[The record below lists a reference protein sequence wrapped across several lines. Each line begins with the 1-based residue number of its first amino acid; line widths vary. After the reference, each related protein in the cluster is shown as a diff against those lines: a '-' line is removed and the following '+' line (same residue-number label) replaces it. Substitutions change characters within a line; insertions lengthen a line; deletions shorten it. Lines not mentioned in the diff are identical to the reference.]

1 MKHTKLFF
9 IGFFALTCMALQA
22 GGGSF
27 DELSKRKA
35 SKPKA
40 KPKPQFNTQ
49 QPKVATT
56 MSGSYVITSDLT
68 VHDDL
73 TVKSRLK
80 AHGNTNVGTGS
91 DRKYFTVYGES
102 RLGPNHKIGQ
112 IDDFNPATT
121 QLLITHDT
129 QTSGAQPAIV
139 NYCFVTT
146 LTWGN
151 ISFVSYANN
160 SIIAPDREGRSY
172 LSTPTNW
179 NSMSTSTNTLYGVDL
194 TMTPSTRKTS
204 NGAMALSPINSFG
217 TIPYSSGTLFYEVMG
232 ENVSDISTTTT
243 FAPSS
248 VEDILATYTVDEI
261 QAMISDWVAG
271 LPSWEMKKSAT
282 EKLSKKE
289 LIDFV
294 VKNMHLFEKQ

>member
-1 MKHTKLFF
+1 MS
-9 IGFFALTCMALQA
+9 LQA
-22 GGGSF
+22 ASSGGNF

-49 QPKVATT
+49 QPKASTT
-56 MSGSYVITSDLT
+56 MLGSYVITSDLT
-68 VHDDL
+68 VNDDL
-73 TVKSRLK
+73 TVESRLK
-80 AHGNTNVGTGS
+80 ARGNTNIGTGG
-91 DRKYFTVYGES
+91 DHKHFTVYGES

-160 SIIAPDREGRSY
+160 SIIAPDREARSY

-243 FAPSS
+243 FTPSS
-248 VEDILATYTVDEI
+248 VEDILAMYTIEELQD
-261 QAMISDWVAG
+261 MINNLVENF
-271 LPSWEMKKSAT
+271 LIVPLKKSAT

-289 LIDFV
+289 LIDFII
-294 VKNMHLFEKQ
+294 KNMHLLEK